1 MTFLTLLT
9 LLTFNR
15 TWNGLKSMT
24 AKSDVFA
31 FAVVLYEILAS
42 TLICPARSL
51 GEKGREG
58 WHTTSAI
65 LADYAFKVS
74 KGFRE
79 EIPDGWPQPLK
90 SLIAQCWSQD
100 PDVRPG
106 MNFVVKKLKASRPHH
121 PPIAK
126 NVTDADSLRRLTGD
140 KRYARC
146 L

>member
-1 MTFLTLLT
+1 
-9 LLTFNR
+9 
-15 TWNGLKSMT
+15 MT

-31 FAVVLYEILAS
+31 YAVLLYETLAA

-58 WHTTSAI
+58 WHTTSAV

-79 EIPDGWPQPLK
+79 EIPDRWPQALK
-90 SLIAQCWSQD
+90 SLIAQCWAQD

-106 MNFVVKKLKASRPHH
+106 MNFVLKKLKVSYEAFDRP
-121 PPIAK
+121 
-126 NVTDADSLRRLTGD
+126 
-140 KRYARC
+140 
-146 L
+146 